1 MRNIVE
7 VAIVCNDRAVVTCIT
22 LENEK
27 AGFHWVYLRS
37 DLFGGR
43 LGIEDFSSPSNVRH
57 IDLVYAWG
65 NSIVCTRFDFLF
77 PDGTGQTAII
87 DGVLCV

>member
-1 MRNIVE
+1 LRNIAE
-7 VAIVCNDRAVVTCIT
+7 VAIGCNDRAVVTCNT
-22 LENEK
+22 LEDEK
-27 AGFHWVYLRS
+27 AGFHCAYLRS
-37 DLFGGR
+37 DLFGGSIS
-43 LGIEDFSSPSNVRH
+43 IEDFSSPNNVRH
-57 IDLVYAWG
+57 IDLFYAWG